1 MTPRALHAFARGR
14 QLAAQAALLLETTI
28 ALQQRHIELLRE
40 LRIETE
46 NSLDAWAR
54 SARAAETPG

>member
-1 MTPRALHAFARGR
+1 MTPRALTAFARGR
-14 QLAAQAALLLETTI
+14 QLAAQSAMLLETTI

-46 NSLDAWAR
+46 NSLDAWER
-54 SARAAETPG
+54 SAQAAEA